1 METKLPT
8 YWNTT
13 FSKICLG
20 MKINQDIR
28 FMVINKQAE
37 SLYSLI
43 ADGEYRQTSLGRN
56 KWKALIGS
64 EASLQNKCNKE
75 GFNVQCLHK
84 GSPTQNSRARIGFI
98 GNNRRNC
105 TNCNSRIGFGTGG
118 HPDFNNTCGNEA
130 IRRSNKGDKHIRT
143 MGFIL
148 VQWWWDEQRRKDCFM
163 IDVLS

>member
-1 METKLPT
+1 
-8 YWNTT
+8 
-13 FSKICLG
+13 

-56 KWKALIGS
+56 EWKALIGS

-105 TNCNSRIGFGTGG
+105 TYCNSRIGFGTGG

-148 VQWWWDEQRRKDCFM
+148 VQ
-163 IDVLS
+163 

>member
-8 YWNTT
+8 YWNTS

-105 TNCNSRIGFGTGG
+105 TNCNSTIGFGTGG